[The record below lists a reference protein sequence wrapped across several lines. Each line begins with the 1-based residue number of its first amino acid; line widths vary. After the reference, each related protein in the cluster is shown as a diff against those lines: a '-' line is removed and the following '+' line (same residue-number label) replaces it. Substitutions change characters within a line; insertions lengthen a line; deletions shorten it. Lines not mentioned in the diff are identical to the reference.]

1 MDLTKPNQNITYK
14 VGATNFELQRAI
26 EAALPAAVAQT
37 KDLAKKFKGSTEKE
51 TCSKIFNFLM
61 SDIKYIVDNDNQ
73 KIKLPSAFLRE
84 KTGDCKSYALF
95 TAAILSNLKIPFNFT
110 YASYNPTD
118 KTPEHIYVT
127 TKKGCIIDAVW
138 GKFNSEKKACYKFQK
153 PMNISY
159 ISGVKKH
166 HSSSNNDSN
175 QSYYIEFLNKN
186 KGFKKDR
193 KEFSD
198 YEKAVS
204 YGKKNLD
211 NFNMD
216 MVKMQFKKIG
226 NMPCY
231 NNIGTVLQPAK
242 FSGIGR
248 TGLDWGNAV
257 GRNFTAGE
265 VAEYLSKNA
274 ALAPAR
280 AILLMFIRNNGG
292 GIASFLYS
300 MAFRPVPYELP
311 NNKKYNDEYAAGTN
325 AIDEKYKYQV
335 WVWPSDA
342 VKRYQDAYALFM
354 ANNPNGTFTKKMV
367 DFLTPAQLQQYN
379 LSKLS
384 NAELIALKQPLI
396 KALTDS
402 LAKKYPLSTRFLPV
416 ATDASKARYRAI
428 EWKWFW
434 NLGGSPDDLNEA
446 VKEGNTKSARGLDAN
461 YMLNKAYNGGLS
473 IADLGLV
480 IRGIVSAEA
489 GDKFGLGDE
498 GTYVV
503 AINGPKRIGDA
514 ATTAAAITAYSAAII
529 PIISYIMS
537 EIRKSTPEQIDPSY
551 PTPTPTGGV
560 TDILSGNTGIL
571 LLAAAGVGAYLYLK

>member
-51 TCSKIFNFLM
+51 TCSKIFNFLKN
-61 SDIKYIVDNDNQ
+61 DIQYKVDGDNQ

-84 KTGDCKSYALF
+84 KSGDCKSYALF

-159 ISGVKKH
+159 ISGIKKR
-166 HSSSNNDSN
+166 HS
-175 QSYYIEFLNKN
+175 EK
-186 KGFKKDR
+186 
-193 KEFSD
+193 
-198 YEKAVS
+198 YEKREER
-204 YGKKNLD
+204 YHK
-211 NFNMD
+211 
-216 MVKMQFKKIG
+216 
-226 NMPCY
+226 
-231 NNIGTVLQPAK
+231 IGTVAQPAK

-473 IADLGLV
+473 VGDLGLV

-489 GDKFGLGDE
+489 GDKFGLGDD

-560 TDILSGNTGIL
+560 TDIFSGNTGIL